1 MTSGHFIGRPQSKPS
16 SSHLAAAI
24 EAQLRANIGRPSSVR
39 AASSGRRFG
48 AVLQSALQQQSPTKV
63 GKLICMA
70 ANRVRSQWHQTAGR
84 SNGRRRAGHI
94 VNVGQPASFIAF
106 IIVKWQLEYQDS
118 SNICRLR
125 SELAASSSRLSSQLE
140 LARASLALAL
150 ALALAAWLFPQ
161 ALVVLVVLL
170 TYSLSIQHPASS
182 FPSLVAQVSTLR
194 SSNAPTL
201 QRSNACRFVAA
212 ALASQLAP
220 IDGRVRKMKSQIN
233 RPKDS
238 LLMS

>member
-24 EAQLRANIGRPSSVR
+24 EAELRANIGRPSSVR

-150 ALALAAWLFPQ
+150 ALAAWLFPQ

-170 TYSLSIQHPASS
+170 TYSLSIQLPASQALWLKS
-182 FPSLVAQVSTLR
+182 RRSEAPTLR
-194 SSNAPTL
+194 SSDAPTL
-201 QRSNACRFVAA
+201 VDLLLR
-212 ALASQLAP
+212 L
-220 IDGRVRKMKSQIN
+220 
-233 RPKDS
+233 S
-238 LLMS
+238 LLNWRRSMVEFEK